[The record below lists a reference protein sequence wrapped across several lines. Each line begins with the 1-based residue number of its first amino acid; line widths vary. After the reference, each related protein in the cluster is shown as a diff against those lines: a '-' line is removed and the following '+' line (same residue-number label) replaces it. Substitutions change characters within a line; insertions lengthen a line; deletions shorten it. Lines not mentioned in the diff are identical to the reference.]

1 MKLAPASIPYRAFQK
16 ATSLGITLVFI
27 ASIGAG
33 IRIGSPTFLLL
44 AAGILVATVVYEIAY
59 YKRFAYEL
67 TDDTFDIRSGVFSR
81 REREIPY
88 GRIQN
93 VDISRNVLQRL
104 VGLSAVNIE
113 TAGGGSTEAVIQY
126 VSAFEGKRLQQDI
139 RRYKH
144 GETTDSEEAAGEQS
158 DRRAEE
164 EVLFEIAPSELALS
178 GILSF
183 DPRVPGLILA
193 VATGSIPF
201 ISPIVPVDA
210 PPLVLLALFTVLL
223 VGGVLLAWI
232 VGAISAVVNYWGFRL
247 TRSNDELRYERGLL
261 QRYSGTIPFDK
272 IQAMTIKDNPLKRRA
287 GYATLAVETAGYAPG
302 QASGRGSEAAVPIA
316 SLERVEQLAD
326 EIAPYEQP
334 TFKQPPKRIR
344 RRYLA
349 RYLIAL
355 GAVTAVLYG
364 LAAWFATTAS
374 VPWYLP
380 VIAALATPIAA
391 HYKWVHRGYSLGD
404 DHLLTRNG
412 FWSRETKLVAY
423 YRIQTVIDTRTIFQ
437 RRWSVATVIADTAG
451 SLSLLGTDAAAVDI
465 DQRDAERLR
474 TELADRLRTALADRR
489 RQRAGGFEWLDEDG
503 SEDESPAELA
513 DSQTADRPAPDERNG
528 DATVDDAST
537 GERADGRAA
546 ADHRAENA
554 DGEHGDTEQQNTEHA
569 NNEQE
574 ADNEPDQK
582 NTNQERVNQER
593 DDQERRG
600 TQSDDQERSD
610 GRDSGRDDGP
620 ESAN

>member
-1 MKLAPASIPYRAFQK
+1 VKLAPAAIPYRAFQK
-16 ATSLGITLVFI
+16 ATSLGITLVFV

-33 IRIGSPTFLLL
+33 IRIGSPAFLLL
-44 AAGILVATVVYEIAY
+44 VAGILVAAVGYEIAY
-59 YKRFAYEL
+59 YKRFSYEL

-126 VSAFEGKRLQQDI
+126 VTEFEGKRLQLDI
-139 RRYKH
+139 RRYKR
-144 GETTDSEEAAGEQS
+144 GESTDPDSTDHSE
-158 DRRAEE
+158 RREPD

-183 DPRVPGLILA
+183 DPRVPGLIIA
-193 VATGSIPF
+193 VFSGSIPF
-201 ISPIVPVDA
+201 VSPIIPVDA
-210 PPLVLLALFTVLL
+210 PPLVLMVIFAILLA
-223 VGGVLLAWI
+223 GGMVLAWI

-247 TRSNDELRYERGLL
+247 TRSEDELRYERGLL

-316 SLERVEQLAD
+316 SRQRVEQLAN

-334 TFKQPPKRIR
+334 MFRQPPKRIR

-355 GAVTAVLYG
+355 GAIAAVVYG
-364 LAAWFATTAS
+364 LAFWFGTAA
-374 VPWYLP
+374 VPWYLL
-380 VIAALATPIAA
+380 VVAALLTPIAA
-391 HYKWVHRGYSLGD
+391 HYKWIHRGYSLGEN
-404 DHLLTRNG
+404 HLITRNG

-423 YRIQTVIDTRTIFQ
+423 YRIQTVLDTRTIFQ

-465 DQRDAERLR
+465 DQRDAEQLREELTERLR
-474 TELADRLRTALADRR
+474 DALADRR
-489 RQRAGGFEWLDEDG
+489 RQRAGGFEWLGADDT
-503 SEDESPAELA
+503 DPAAELA
-513 DSQTADRPAPDERNG
+513 DEQSPVESEGNAGRESDTQKPDEQ
-528 DATVDDAST
+528 T
-537 GERADGRAA
+537 
-546 ADHRAENA
+546 
-554 DGEHGDTEQQNTEHA
+554 NT
-569 NNEQE
+569 
-574 ADNEPDQK
+574 D
-582 NTNQERVNQER
+582 R
-593 DDQERRG
+593 DD
-600 TQSDDQERSD
+600 
-610 GRDSGRDDGP
+610 DST
-620 ESAN
+620 N

>member
-16 ATSLGITLVFI
+16 ATSLGITLVFV

-44 AAGILVATVVYEIAY
+44 VVGILAVAVGYEIAY
-59 YKRFAYEL
+59 YRRFEYEL

-104 VGLSAVNIE
+104 LGISAVNIE

-126 VSAFEGKRLQQDI
+126 VSEFEGNRLQLDI
-139 RRYKH
+139 RRYKT
-144 GETTDSEEAAGEQS
+144 GASTDPSSSAEQS
-158 DRRAEE
+158 DRPEPDE

-183 DPRVPGLILA
+183 DPRVPGLIIA
-193 VATGSIPF
+193 VFTGSIPF
-201 ISPIVPVDA
+201 VSPIVPVDA
-210 PPLVLLALFTVLL
+210 PPLVLIVVFAILLA
-223 VGGVLLAWI
+223 GGIVLAWI

-247 TRSNDELRYERGLL
+247 TRSEDELRYERGLL

-272 IQAMTIKDNPLKRRA
+272 IQAMTITDNPLKRRA

-302 QASGRGSEAAVPIA
+302 QASSRGSEAAVPIA
-316 SLERVEQLAD
+316 SRSRVEQLAN
-326 EIAPYEQP
+326 EIEPHEQP
-334 TFKQPPKRIR
+334 QFRQPPKRIR

-349 RYLIAL
+349 RYLLAL
-355 GAVTAVLYG
+355 GAITAVLYG
-364 LAAWFATTAS
+364 VAAVLGSTAA

-380 VIAALATPIAA
+380 VMAALLTPIAA
-391 HYKWVHRGYSLGD
+391 HYKWVHRGYSLGE
-404 DHLLTRNG
+404 DHLFTRNG
-412 FWSRETKLVAY
+412 FWSRETKQVAY

-465 DQRDAERLR
+465 DQKDAERLR
-474 TELADRLRTALADRR
+474 EDLTHRLRIALADRR
-489 RQRAGGFEWLDEDG
+489 LERAGGFEWLTDE
-503 SEDESPAELA
+503 EPA
-513 DSQTADRPAPDERNG
+513 DSQTEAVDAEQTADTGRNAEQTADTSRNAEQTADDEQHVDSQHTDDESDQQETQDAVDRNKPD
-528 DATVDDAST
+528 
-537 GERADGRAA
+537 
-546 ADHRAENA
+546 
-554 DGEHGDTEQQNTEHA
+554 
-569 NNEQE
+569 
-574 ADNEPDQK
+574 
-582 NTNQERVNQER
+582 R
-593 DDQERRG
+593 DDDPNAPR
-600 TQSDDQERSD
+600 
-610 GRDSGRDDGP
+610 
-620 ESAN
+620 

>member
-16 ATSLGITLVFI
+16 ATSLGITLVFV

-33 IRIGSPTFLLL
+33 IRLGSPEFLLL
-44 AAGILVATVVYEIAY
+44 VAGILVAAVFYEIAY
-59 YKRFAYEL
+59 YKRFEYEL
-67 TDDTFDIRSGVFSR
+67 TDDTFDLRSGVFSR

-126 VSAFEGKRLQQDI
+126 VSEFEGKRLQQDI
-139 RRYKH
+139 RRYKR
-144 GETTDSEEAAGEQS
+144 GESAESASVAEQS
-158 DRRAEE
+158 ERRTDEE
-164 EVLFEIAPSELALS
+164 LLFEIAPSELALS

-193 VATGSIPF
+193 VFTGSIPF
-201 ISPIVPVDA
+201 VSPIVPVDG
-210 PPLVLLALFTVLL
+210 PPLVLVVVFAILLA
-223 VGGVLLAWI
+223 GGVVLAWV
-232 VGAISAVVNYWGFRL
+232 VGAISAVINYWGFRL
-247 TRSNDELRYERGLL
+247 TRSDDELRYERGLL

-272 IQAMTIKDNPLKRRA
+272 IQAMTITDNPLKRRA

-316 SLERVEQLAD
+316 SRERVEGLAN
-326 EIAPYEQP
+326 EIAPSDQP

-355 GAVTAVLYG
+355 GVITAVLYG
-364 LAAWFATTAS
+364 LVVWLEATGTI
-374 VPWYLP
+374 PWYLL
-380 VIAALATPIAA
+380 VVAVVLTPIAA
-391 HYKWVHRGYSLGD
+391 HYKWVHRGYCLGEN
-404 DHLLTRNG
+404 HLFTRNG

-465 DQRDAERLR
+465 DQQDAERLR
-474 TELADRLRTALADRR
+474 EELSERLRAALADRR
-489 RQRAGGFEWLDEDG
+489 RARSGGFEWLGEDG
-503 SEDESPAELA
+503 DQSPTAESADDQIGRPQPDDTDQNRLENEPADECA
-513 DSQTADRPAPDERNG
+513 DSEHTDSEHE
-528 DATVDDAST
+528 VDDHQAV
-537 GERADGRAA
+537 DGKT
-546 ADHRAENA
+546 DHE
-554 DGEHGDTEQQNTEHA
+554 
-569 NNEQE
+569 
-574 ADNEPDQK
+574 
-582 NTNQERVNQER
+582 
-593 DDQERRG
+593 
-600 TQSDDQERSD
+600 SDDQHNTD
-610 GRDSGRDDGP
+610 RDNSPGSTD
-620 ESAN
+620 

>member
-44 AAGILVATVVYEIAY
+44 IVGILLAALTYEIAY
-59 YKRFAYEL
+59 YKRFGYEL

-113 TAGGGSTEAVIQY
+113 TAGGGSTEAAIQY
-126 VSAFEGKRLQQDI
+126 VTAFEGKRLQQDI
-139 RRYKH
+139 RRYKRD
-144 GETTDSEEAAGEQS
+144 ESKTPADSDADA
-158 DRRAEE
+158 DRSVDE

-201 ISPIVPVDA
+201 VSPIVPVDA
-210 PPLVLLALFTVLL
+210 PVMILLALFAVLL
-223 VGGVLLAWI
+223 VGGMVLAWI

-247 TRSNDELRYERGLL
+247 TRSDDELRYERGLL

-302 QASGRGSEAAVPIA
+302 QASSRGSEAAVPIA
-316 SLERVEQLAD
+316 SRRRVETLAN
-326 EIAPYEQP
+326 EIAPFEQP
-334 TFKQPPKRIR
+334 TFKRPPKRIR

-355 GAVTAVLYG
+355 GAITAVLYG
-364 LAAWFATTAS
+364 LAVWVDAAAG

-380 VIAALATPIAA
+380 VIAVLATPIAA
-391 HYKWVHRGYSLGD
+391 HYKWLHRGYSVGEN
-404 DHLLTRNG
+404 HLVTRNG

-451 SLSLLGTDAAAVDI
+451 SLSLLGTDAAAIDI
-465 DQRDAERLR
+465 DQRDADRLREELTERLR
-474 TELADRLRTALADRR
+474 VALVERR
-489 RQRAGGFEWLDEDG
+489 RQRTGGFEWFDEG
-503 SEDESPAELA
+503 DEQAAEEHTV
-513 DSQTADRPAPDERNG
+513 DEQTANTQATETQPDDTQTDNEQVTNTQT
-528 DATVDDAST
+528 DDEQSSEEHVVDEGHEPNDSDHT
-537 GERADGRAA
+537 A
-546 ADHRAENA
+546 ADR
-554 DGEHGDTEQQNTEHA
+554 DGDS
-569 NNEQE
+569 
-574 ADNEPDQK
+574 
-582 NTNQERVNQER
+582 TN
-593 DDQERRG
+593 
-600 TQSDDQERSD
+600 
-610 GRDSGRDDGP
+610 
-620 ESAN
+620 